1 MAPRDTSSAGKPRA
15 PLYQRIETLLREA
28 IAEGRYPVGGLLP
41 TEAELCETLR
51 VSRHTVREALR
62 RLKDAGLVERRQG
75 AGTVVVARQPDRPF
89 VQTVRD
95 ISGLFQ
101 FAADTVLELT
111 TPRLSPLSEDETAAC
126 GAAPGDRWLRCEGTR
141 RTRDGRPIGPVTAI
155 VAPRFAA
162 IASALPDVLTVPI
175 YSHIEKRFGVPVA
188 EVVQEISAGPMPAA
202 FAPLFGKKGRPVGM
216 RFVRRYLDAA
226 GEVMLV
232 SFNWHLAE
240 RFTYVTRLRRGEA

>member
-1 MAPRDTSSAGKPRA
+1 VAPRDVPGTGRPKA

-62 RLKDAGLVERRQG
+62 RLKESGLVERRQG
-75 AGTVVVARQPDRPF
+75 AGTVVVAREPDRVF

-101 FAADTVLELT
+101 FAADTVLELSST
-111 TPRLSPLSEDETAAC
+111 RLSQLSEDEAQAC
-126 GAAPGDRWLRCEGTR
+126 AAAPGEKWLRCEGIR
-141 RTRDGRPIGPVTAI
+141 RTRDGRPIGPMTAL

-162 IASALPDVLTVPI
+162 VSSALPEAVTAPI
-175 YSHIEKRFGVPVA
+175 SSYVEKRFGVPVA

-202 FAPLFGKKGRPVGM
+202 FAALFGRKGRPVGM
-216 RFVRRYLDAA
+216 RFLRRYLDAA

-232 SFNWHLAE
+232 SLNWHLAE
-240 RFTYVTRLRRGEA
+240 RFTYATHLRRGEA

>member
-1 MAPRDTSSAGKPRA
+1 MAPRDTPPAGRPKA
-15 PLYQRIETLLREA
+15 PLYQRIETQLREA
-28 IAEGRYPVGGLLP
+28 IAEGRYPVGSLLP
-41 TEAELCETLR
+41 TEAELCERLR

-75 AGTVVVARQPDRPF
+75 AGTLVIAREPDRVF

-101 FAADTVLELT
+101 FAADTVLVLDSVQ
-111 TPRLSPLSEDETAAC
+111 PSPLSEEEAAAC
-126 GAAPGDRWLRCEGTR
+126 GARTGERWLRCQGVR
-141 RTRDGRPIGPVTAI
+141 RTREGRPIGPVTAL

-162 IASALPDVLTVPI
+162 VSALLPETLTAPI
-175 YSHIEKRFGVPVA
+175 YSYIEKRFGVPVA
-188 EVVQEISAGPMPAA
+188 EVVQEISAGLLPAA
-202 FAPLFGKKGRPVGM
+202 VAPLFGKKGRPVGM

>member
-1 MAPRDTSSAGKPRA
+1 MAQRDVAGSGRQKA

-62 RLKDAGLVERRQG
+62 RLKDSGLVERRQG
-75 AGTVVVARQPDRPF
+75 AGTVVVAREPDRVF

-101 FAADTVLELT
+101 FAADTVLELSST
-111 TPRLSPLSEDETAAC
+111 RLSPLSEEEALAC
-126 GAAPGDRWLRCEGTR
+126 AAAPGEKWLRCEGIR
-141 RTRDGRPIGPVTAI
+141 RTRDGRPIGPMTAL

-162 IASALPDVLTVPI
+162 VSSALPEAVTAPI
-175 YSHIEKRFGVPVA
+175 SSYVEKRFGVPVA
-188 EVVQEISAGPMPAA
+188 EVVQEISAGPMPPA
-202 FAPLFGKKGRPVGM
+202 FAPLFGRKGRPVGM
-216 RFVRRYLDAA
+216 RFLRRYLDAA
-226 GEVMLV
+226 GDVMLL
-232 SFNWHLAE
+232 SLNWHLAE
-240 RFTYVTRLRRGEA
+240 RFTYATHLRRGDA